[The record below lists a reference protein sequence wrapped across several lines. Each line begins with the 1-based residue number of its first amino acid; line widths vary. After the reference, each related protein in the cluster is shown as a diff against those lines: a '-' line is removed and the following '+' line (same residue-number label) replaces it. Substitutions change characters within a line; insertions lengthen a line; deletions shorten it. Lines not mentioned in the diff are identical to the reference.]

1 MNRRGGLHP
10 NPTYVWTRAHKSPK
24 PSGWFLAVP
33 HNRPPMPFLRPPC
46 PTADESHE
54 CRPGLQAAMEE
65 PDWNHDQPRRLP
77 NVENL
82 IILGFKSTQIKN
94 FKALLRHIIGCAEI
108 ELSKSCLQSVSDVSK
123 AKWKWA
129 LWNWKTMW
137 LFWWFCRNTQ
147 KICYFWSHGRSFWGF
162 TFNGKFIQVII
173 IMMEEKYCK
182 YFWK

>member
-1 MNRRGGLHP
+1 MFSMFSLGLHVLPQGLYFAPPFICLIFSPAPSRQRTDGIKRNIDSVSEPVGGSIKTGLEEEVDLWAMNRRGGLHP

-82 IILGFKSTQIKN
+82 IILGFKSTQIT
-94 FKALLRHIIGCAEI
+94 FVVW
-108 ELSKSCLQSVSDVSK
+108 SW
-123 AKWKWA
+123 AKCGW
-129 LWNWKTMW
+129 
-137 LFWWFCRNTQ
+137 Q
-147 KICYFWSHGRSFWGF
+147 WSNR
-162 TFNGKFIQVII
+162 
-173 IMMEEKYCK
+173 
-182 YFWK
+182 

>member
-1 MNRRGGLHP
+1 MFSLRDSTSPHPLYASYFLPPHLDNEQMESKPSGNIDSVSEPVGGSIKTGLEEEVDLWAMNRRGGLHP

-82 IILGFKSTQIKN
+82 IILTFKSTQIT
-94 FKALLRHIIGCAEI
+94 FVVW
-108 ELSKSCLQSVSDVSK
+108 SW
-123 AKWKWA
+123 AKCGW
-129 LWNWKTMW
+129 
-137 LFWWFCRNTQ
+137 Q
-147 KICYFWSHGRSFWGF
+147 WSNR
-162 TFNGKFIQVII
+162 
-173 IMMEEKYCK
+173 
-182 YFWK
+182 

>member
-1 MNRRGGLHP
+1 MGGSIKTGLEEEVDLWAMNRRGGLHP

-82 IILGFKSTQIKN
+82 IILSFKSTQIT
-94 FKALLRHIIGCAEI
+94 FVVL
-108 ELSKSCLQSVSDVSK
+108 ELSK
-123 AKWKWA
+123 
-129 LWNWKTMW
+129 MW
-137 LFWWFCRNTQ
+137 LTMIVPINGSEDNVKNFHGGSQ
-147 KICYFWSHGRSFWGF
+147 KPPPPPPL
-162 TFNGKFIQVII
+162 
-173 IMMEEKYCK
+173 
-182 YFWK
+182 